1 MKNDFNKSFDFLGMS
16 NSEIEKIKKK
26 YAWALT
32 TNELKIAQ
40 KRTKRPMM
48 LTEVYILD
56 SLWSDHCSYK
66 HSKNKLKQLI
76 RKNKYV
82 LESEKSDA
90 GAVCLPGSNYAIV
103 FKIESHNHPTLI
115 NPEDGAATGVGGII
129 RDIFAMGAKN
139 LGVGGSLRYGPKT
152 SQDEILSGAMKGA
165 AEYNQTMKLPL
176 IDSDIYYDETFAHNC
191 LMNVSALGVINK
203 KEIIPNIVS
212 PDAVGYNLIY
222 FGKPTAGA
230 GFGGASF
237 ASQAFEEG
245 VKKEIEFGSNP
256 NLERATFIVFEK
268 VKNRLKKKG
277 LFKYISLKDMGA
289 AGLTCSTVE
298 QTAPKNL
305 GVEIYLN
312 KVPIPKGKKVTPA
325 ELAVGEDQ
333 ERNML
338 IAPKGEAT
346 RIILNLFN
354 QDKEFKKAGGKA
366 VVIGKVIEKDKFIL
380 RDKENIYC
388 DLPASLITNAPVYK
402 PKSMPPKHKIV
413 KQFQVKKPTDLKK
426 TILDLLNSKNIRSK
440 KDIFKMFEMKKGV
453 THIINKASQTDVCII
468 APLIKEREASQKE
481 KNIGIGLVFGGKSI
495 QGRNGTPKEQAFL
508 ATVSGRLKLAV
519 SGLKPIAVADGCNYG
534 DPENSEHYYCFSQG
548 INGLNKACQIPI
560 YNEPKEPM
568 AVVSGNVS
576 LKNTYISGGKE
587 KPIDPSLIPAVL
599 GYIEDYHQAVT
610 IKLKEP
616 GNNLYLVGKR
626 KHQFKGS
633 EYAKINNQLGKNL
646 PMIKEKMVEKLEY
659 SIIDAIHQGLIK
671 SAKTI
676 ENGGLIAALAKMM
689 QESKNIGVELKIESF
704 ANGLREDYVL
714 FSESIGYIIE
724 VEKNKG
730 KKLEKLY
737 KKYALELTPIGRTTN
752 IRTIAAYRKDK
763 KLFEI
768 PVSR

>member
-1 MKNDFNKSFDFLGMS
+1 MKNNFNKSFDFLGMS

-26 YAWALT
+26 YAWGLT
-32 TNELKIAQ
+32 INELKIAQ
-40 KRTKRPMM
+40 KKIKRPIM

-76 RKNKYV
+76 RKNRYV

-90 GAVCLPGSNYAIV
+90 GAVCLPDSNYAIV

-129 RDIFAMGAKN
+129 RDIFAMGARN
-139 LGVGGSLRYGPKT
+139 LGVGASLRYGPKG

-165 AEYNQTMKLPL
+165 AEYNQIMKLPL
-176 IDSDIYYDETFAHNC
+176 IDSDIYYDESFTHNC

-245 VKKEIEFGSNP
+245 VKNEIEFGSNP
-256 NLERATFIVFEK
+256 VLERATFIAFEK
-268 VKNRLKKKG
+268 VKNRLKKRG

-298 QTAPKNL
+298 QTAPKKL

-312 KVPIPKGKKVTPA
+312 KVPTQKGKKVTPA

-346 RIILNLFN
+346 RIILNIFN

-366 VVIGKVIEKDKFIL
+366 IVIGKVIEKDKFIL

-413 KQFQVKKPTDLKK
+413 KQFQVKKPANLKK
-426 TILDLLNSKNIRSK
+426 TILNLLNSKNVCFR
-440 KDIFKMFEMKKGV
+440 KDISKMFEMKKWV
-453 THIINKASQTDVCII
+453 THIIK
-468 APLIKEREASQKE
+468 KASQKE

-495 QGRNGTPKEQAFL
+495 HGRNGTPKEQAFL
-508 ATVSGRLKLAV
+508 ATVSARLKLAV
-519 SGLKPIAVADGCNYG
+519 SGLKPIAMADGCNYG
-534 DPENSEHYYCFSQG
+534 DPENPEHYYCFSQG

-560 YNEPKEPM
+560 YNEPKEPL

-587 KPIDPSLIPAVL
+587 KTIDPSLIPAVL
-599 GYIEDYHQAVT
+599 GYIEDYHQAIT
-610 IKLKEP
+610 IKLKES

-646 PMIKEKMVEKLEY
+646 PMVKEKMVEKLEY

-704 ANGLREDYVL
+704 ANGLREDYAL

-724 VEKNKG
+724 VEKNKE
-730 KKLEKLY
+730 KRLEKLY
-737 KKYALELTPIGRTTN
+737 KKYALELAPIGRTTN
-752 IRTIAAYRKDK
+752 IRTIAGYINDK

-768 PVSR
+768 NH

>member
-1 MKNDFNKSFDFLGMS
+1 MS

-26 YAWALT
+26 YAWGLT

-115 NPEDGAATGVGGII
+115 NPEDGASTGVGGII
-129 RDIFAMGAKN
+129 RDIFAMGARN
-139 LGVGGSLRYGPKT
+139 LGVGASLRYGPKT

-191 LMNVSALGVINK
+191 LMNVSALGVIDK

-212 PDAVGYNLIY
+212 PNAVGYNLIY

-256 NLERATFIVFEK
+256 VLEKATFIAFEK

-298 QTAPKNL
+298 QTAPKKL

-312 KVPIPKGKKVTPA
+312 KVPTPKGKKVTPA

-426 TILDLLNSKNIRSK
+426 TILNLLNSKNIRSK
-440 KDIFKMFEMKKGV
+440 KE
-453 THIINKASQTDVCII
+453 SDVCII
-468 APLIKEREASQKE
+468 APLIKERKASRKE

-519 SGLKPIAVADGCNYG
+519 SGLKPIAAADGCNYG
-534 DPENSEHYYCFSQG
+534 DPENPGHYYCFSQG

-560 YNEPKEPM
+560 YNEPKEPL

-610 IKLKEP
+610 IKLKES

-646 PMIKEKMVEKLEY
+646 PMVKEKTVEKLEH
-659 SIIDAIHQGLIK
+659 SIIDAIHQGLIQ

-676 ENGGLIAALAKMM
+676 ENGGLIAALTKMM
-689 QESKNIGVELKIESF
+689 RESKNIGVELKIESF
-704 ANGLREDYVL
+704 ANGLREDYAL

-724 VEKNKG
+724 VEKNKE
-730 KKLEKLY
+730 KRLEKLY

-752 IRTIAAYRKDK
+752 IRTISAYRKDK

-768 PVSR
+768 PISR